1 MTKLEKLLI
10 WMDDAEYAPT
20 YGELREKV
28 VGLMIEEQGESVD
41 LANVI
46 KSLPTD
52 DEIKEIIIS
61 RDYPRKR
68 DRKGW
73 SYATYEI
80 AIYKQIIGAKKLRD
94 YLKAGNVL

>member
-1 MTKLEKLLI
+1 MTKIEQLLI
-10 WMDDAEYAPT
+10 WMDEQEYAPT

-28 VGLMIEEQGESVD
+28 VKLMIEEQAEPVD
-41 LANVI
+41 LAGVL

-61 RDYPRKR
+61 RDYPRER

-80 AIYKQIIGAKKLRD
+80 AIYKQILGAKKLRN
-94 YLKAGNVL
+94 YLKGVNVL

>member
-1 MTKLEKLLI
+1 
-10 WMDDAEYAPT
+10 MDDAEYAPS

-28 VGLMIEEQGESVD
+28 VSLMIEEQHESVD

-73 SYATYEI
+73 SYASYEQAVHRQI
-80 AIYKQIIGAKKLRD
+80 LGAIKLRD
-94 YLKAGNVL
+94 YLKGGNVL